1 MATWKKE
8 NLPRENGEVVSM
20 QVPEI
25 ISASRSTDIP
35 AFYADWFFLGLK
47 VGYSA
52 LTNPFYVVKGV

>member
-1 MATWKKE
+1 
-8 NLPRENGEVVSM
+8 M

-25 ISASRSTDIP
+25 ISASRSTDNP
-35 AFYADWFFLGLK
+35 AFYVDWFFHGLK